1 MFITITPNM
10 IKGCCDIVSL
20 WVCVHDRQL
29 VLLMSHITEISVA
42 RVVETEKRS
51 FEFDGVI
58 RRTRM

>member
-1 MFITITPNM
+1 MT
-10 IKGCCDIVSL
+10 L